1 MTQQPADI
9 PDVVYALVAAP
20 GFARHGIC
28 FAARPAGLFRS
39 DDGGRTWRDLY
50 TGLNFERP
58 VTTAALA
65 VSPAFENDGCLF
77 AGVPGGVLRSSDG
90 GQTWHAAGLG
100 TPPPFVSVLA
110 VSPDFANDGT
120 LFAGTLEDGVFRSAD
135 GGSHWAAWNFGLL
148 DLNVLCM
155 VVSPDFARDETLFV
169 GVESGLYRSTTGGRA
184 WREPAA
190 DRHGPQPADFAP
202 VLSLA
207 ISPHYATDGTL
218 WAGSEA
224 HGLFCSRDR
233 GKSWARL
240 GEGSIHGAVN
250 SIVVASDYP
259 TNPHLLVSLG
269 DRLLVSRDDG
279 LSWQEWPLGVNPEGS
294 IIALAAS
301 LGLTPGAPLSFV
313 RSIVTSPLSGTS
325 P

>member
-1 MTQQPADI
+1 MTQQAADL
-9 PDVVYALVAAP
+9 PEVVYAVVAAP
-20 GFARHGIC
+20 GFAGHGIC
-28 FAARPAGLFRS
+28 FAARPAGVFRS

-50 TGLNFERP
+50 TTLPFERP

-65 VSPAFENDGCLF
+65 VSPDFEHDRCLF

-100 TPPPFVSVLA
+100 TPPPFVSALA
-110 VSPDFANDGT
+110 VSPNFATDGT

-135 GGSHWAAWNFGLL
+135 GGRHWAAWNFGLL

-155 VVSPDFARDETLFV
+155 AISPDFARDETLFV

-184 WREPAA
+184 WREPTGGGS
-190 DRHGPQPADFAP
+190 GPQPADFAP

-218 WAGSEA
+218 WAGSEG

-233 GKSWARL
+233 GKSWTPL
-240 GEGSIHGAVN
+240 GEGCINGAVN
-250 SIVVASDYP
+250 SILVAADYP
-259 TNPHLLVSLG
+259 ARPHLLVSLG

-279 LSWQEWPLGVNPEGS
+279 ISWQAWPLGVNPEGG
-294 IIALAAS
+294 ITALAAP
-301 LGLTPGAPLSFV
+301 LGLEPGAPLLLGLAGG
-313 RSIVTSPLSGTS
+313 RMLRLG
-325 P
+325 